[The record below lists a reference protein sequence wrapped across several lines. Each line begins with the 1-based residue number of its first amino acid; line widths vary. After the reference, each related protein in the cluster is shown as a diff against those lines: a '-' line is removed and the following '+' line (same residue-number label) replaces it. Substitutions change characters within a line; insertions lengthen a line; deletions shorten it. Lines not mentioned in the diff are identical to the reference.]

1 MQEQNVNLQ
10 ETAAVETVQPATETP
25 QTNNILKL
33 KDEEVYDIDFKG
45 EEAYK
50 SGKRKENGK
59 MFHRY
64 ALGLT
69 AFSVPSEHPFNTDFR
84 AGSVKSVTL
93 IKDRKTIDKI
103 DENGDIKP
111 VEMDTLT
118 FSSYVNSAQWETVQ
132 KAQVS
137 DLTVEVEKAKA
148 QFAIAKFKTLKT
160 ESVSADFLNALL
172 GASA

>member
-64 ALGLT
+64 TLGLT
-69 AFSVPSEHPFNTDFR
+69 AFSVPSEHPFNADF
-84 AGSVKSVTL
+84 ANGQVKSVTL
-93 IKDRKTIDKI
+93 TLGTAEIDKVN
-103 DENGDIKP
+103 DDGDITKVTVP
-111 VEMDTLT
+111 TIQ
-118 FSSYVNSAQWETVQ
+118 FASYINKTQWSTVR
-132 KAQVS
+132 
-137 DLTVEVEKAKA
+137 DEELEDAKA
-148 QFAIAKFKTLKT
+148 EFAISRFKKLKT
-160 ESVSADFLNALL
+160 ENVSADFLSSLL
-172 GASA
+172 NASA